1 MATPTAGEP
10 AVTPPGRSW
19 QMIRPGSDQMTSSLT
34 ANASGK
40 GGSLAVRRPRP
51 ERPGSGA
58 RRGSKPVGP
67 HHAQSGQASRP
78 ANGKAEFWI
87 R

>member
-1 MATPTAGEP
+1 MAGPTAEEP

-40 GGSLAVRRPRP
+40 GSLAVRQP
-51 ERPGSGA
+51 SA
-58 RRGSKPVGP
+58 CHDV
-67 HHAQSGQASRP
+67 SRQGLLP
-78 ANGKAEFWI
+78 AYFG
-87 R
+87 RV